1 MSDRPTRYCTV
12 NFMDGEQMT
21 FSFAAVKD
29 DEDPTLGKVVESLT
43 VMNNLVFE
51 VDGRLTIIP
60 LANVR
65 SVELSPAPRGLPDSI
80 IKAKLR

>member
-21 FSFAAVKD
+21 FSFAAVRD
-29 DEDPTLGKVVESLT
+29 DEDPTLGKIVESLT

-51 VDGRLTIIP
+51 VDGRLTMIP
-60 LANVR
+60 LANVQIGR
-65 SVELSPAPRGLPDSI
+65 AHV
-80 IKAKLR
+80 